1 MTRILVAAV
10 CLLAAC
16 KSRSS
21 VEPLDSMPEPR
32 PPMVYGEL
40 HRTEGSLTALSRIVA
55 DPARY
60 DGQEVL
66 TEGEVKRVC
75 QRRGCWLEL
84 TDSSGARAFVPMAG
98 HAFTVPIESVGA
110 QALVEGTVHR
120 RERSEAERKHLESD
134 GAGNSIPDVSIEATG
149 VLIR

>member
-10 CLLAAC
+10 CLLVAC
-16 KSRSS
+16 KSRSGADPS
-21 VEPLDSMPEPR
+21 ESAVESR
-32 PPMVYGEL
+32 SPMVYGEL
-40 HRTEGSLTALSRIVA
+40 HRTEGSPIALSEIVA

-60 DGQEVL
+60 DGREVL

-84 TDSSGARAFVPMAG
+84 TDSGGARAFVPMAG

-110 QALVEGTVHR
+110 QALVEGTVHL

-134 GAGNSIPDVSIEATG
+134 GAGSVIPDVSIEANG